1 MMVVHE
7 LGIFG
12 QFLGKNHT
20 RKIDEIEKDF

>member
-1 MMVVHE
+1 MMVVYE

-12 QFLGKNHT
+12 QFLGKIYT